1 MVEKIKIALGY
12 DDVAIGLK
20 KVIILIVMSFYT
32 LGVVE

>member
-20 KVIILIVMSFYT
+20 KEIILFVMSCHT
-32 LGVVE
+32 PDKI